1 MRPINRP
8 AYLKTLRSWRDKD
21 VIKVITGVRRCGKS
35 TLLSLFQNE
44 LLADGVPESR
54 IIDINLELI
63 ENERLLDYRA
73 LHNEILSRCDSR
85 ARNYVFIDEV
95 QNVPDFQRA
104 VDSLYARDNIDL
116 YITGSNALL
125 LRGTLATLL
134 SGRYVEIQA
143 TPFSFA
149 EFCSCHADGNTS
161 PRRLWSEYLHTG
173 GFPAMRSIDDER
185 ARHDYLTGIL
195 DTVLLKDV
203 AQRLNI
209 ANTNLLGALSAY
221 LFDNVGNLTNPKR
234 ISDALTSNGMKTSP
248 ATISEYLSGLCN
260 SYIFYPVQR
269 YDLKGRRLLELQR
282 KYYAVDP
289 GMRRAALSGAD
300 RDTGRL
306 LEGTVYFELLR
317 REGPVYVGR
326 GPAGEV
332 DFITHGSEGVKYYQ
346 VCESVVDPGTRER
359 ELSSLRA
366 IPDNHPKYLLTLDD
380 ERPTSHDGIQQLY
393 VLDWLLEESQ
403 REGRSNTTQDAEA
416 FDMPGESTQR

>member
-1 MRPINRP
+1 MRTIDRP
-8 AYLKTLRSWRDKD
+8 TYLKTLRSWRDKD

-35 TLLSLFQNE
+35 TLLRLFQDE
-44 LLADGVPESR
+44 LLADGVPANR
-54 IIDINLELI
+54 IIDINLELL

-73 LHNEILSRCDSR
+73 LHHEILSRCDPH
-85 ARNYVFIDEV
+85 ALNYVFIDEV
-95 QNVPDFQRA
+95 QNAPDFQKA
-104 VDSLYARDNIDL
+104 VDSLYARNNIDL
-116 YITGSNALL
+116 YITGSNAFL

-134 SGRYVEIQA
+134 SGRYVEVQVM
-143 TPFSFA
+143 PFSFA
-149 EFCSCHADGNTS
+149 EFCSCHAGDGAS

-173 GFPAMRSIDDER
+173 GFPALQSIDDEV

-234 ISDALTSNGMKTSP
+234 ISDALTSSGMKTSP
-248 ATISEYLSGLCN
+248 ATVSEYLSGLCN
-260 SYIFYPVQR
+260 SYIFYPVKR
-269 YDLKGRRLLELQR
+269 YDIKGKRLLELQR

-289 GMRRAALSGAD
+289 GMRRTALSGED

-306 LEGTVYFELLR
+306 LEGIVYFELLR
-317 REGPVYVGR
+317 REGSVYVGQGR
-326 GPAGEV
+326 TGEV
-332 DFITHGSEGVKYYQ
+332 DFIARGAEGTKYYQ
-346 VCESVVDPGTRER
+346 VCESVIDPGTRER

-393 VLDWLLEESQ
+393 ALDWLLETTS
-403 REGRSNTTQDAEA
+403 REV
-416 FDMPGESTQR
+416 

>member
-1 MRPINRP
+1 MQPVDRPT
-8 AYLKTLRSWRDKD
+8 YLKTLRSWRDKD

-35 TLLSLFQNE
+35 TLLRLFQDE

-54 IIDINLELI
+54 IIDINLELL
-63 ENERLLDYRA
+63 ENEHLLDYHA
-73 LHNEILSRCDSR
+73 LHSEILARCDPH
-85 ARNYVFIDEV
+85 AQNYVFIDEV
-95 QNVPDFQRA
+95 QNVPDFQKA
-104 VDSLYARDNIDL
+104 VDSLYARANIDL
-116 YITGSNALL
+116 YITGSNAFL

-134 SGRYVEIQA
+134 SGRYVEVQV

-149 EFCSCHADGNTS
+149 EFCSYHADKPAS

-173 GFPAMRSIDDER
+173 GFPAMMSIDDEV

-221 LFDNVGNLTNPKR
+221 LFDNTGNLTNPKR
-234 ISDALTSNGMKTSP
+234 ISDALTSSGMKTSP
-248 ATISEYLSGLCN
+248 ATVSEYLSGLCN
-260 SYIFYPVQR
+260 SYVFYPVRR
-269 YDLKGRRLLELQR
+269 YDIRGKRLLELQR

-306 LEGTVYFELLR
+306 LEGIVYFELLR
-317 REGPVYVGR
+317 REGSVHVGQ

-332 DFITHGSEGVKYYQ
+332 DFIASGSGGMKYYQ

-380 ERPTSHDGIQQLY
+380 ERPTSHDGIQQIFA
-393 VLDWLLEESQ
+393 LDWLLGAAPL
-403 REGRSNTTQDAEA
+403 EG
-416 FDMPGESTQR
+416 

>member
-1 MRPINRP
+1 MQPVDRPT
-8 AYLKTLRSWRDKD
+8 YLKTLRSWRDKD

-35 TLLSLFQNE
+35 TLLRLFQDE
-44 LLADGVPESR
+44 LLAEGISKNR
-54 IIDINLELI
+54 IIDINLELL

-73 LHNEILSRCDSR
+73 LHSEVLARCDPR
-85 ARNYVFIDEV
+85 AQNYVFIDEV
-95 QNVPDFQRA
+95 QNAPDFQKA

-116 YITGSNALL
+116 YITGSNAFL

-134 SGRYVEIQA
+134 SGRYVEVQVM
-143 TPFSFA
+143 PFSFA
-149 EFCSCHADGNTS
+149 EFCSCHAGKLAS
-161 PRRLWSEYLHTG
+161 PRRLFSEYLHTG
-173 GFPAMRSIDDER
+173 GFPAMVSIDEEV

-248 ATISEYLSGLCN
+248 ATVSEYLSGLCN

-269 YDLKGRRLLELQR
+269 YDIRGKRLLELQR

-306 LEGTVYFELLR
+306 LEGIVYFELLR
-317 REGPVYVGR
+317 REGSAHVGQ

-332 DFITHGSEGVKYYQ
+332 DFITSGSGGMKYYQ
-346 VCESVVDPGTRER
+346 VCESVIDPDTRER

-393 VLDWLLEESQ
+393 VLDWLLGEAPL
-403 REGRSNTTQDAEA
+403 EG
-416 FDMPGESTQR
+416 

>member
-1 MRPINRP
+1 MQPVDRPT
-8 AYLKTLRSWRDKD
+8 YLKMLRSWRDKD

-35 TLLSLFQNE
+35 TLLRLFQDE
-44 LLADGVPESR
+44 LLADGIPEHR
-54 IIDINLELI
+54 IIDINLELL
-63 ENERLLDYRA
+63 ENEHLLDYHA
-73 LHNEILSRCDSR
+73 LHSEILARCNPR
-85 ARNYVFIDEV
+85 AQNYVFIDEV
-95 QNVPDFQRA
+95 QNVPDFQKA

-116 YITGSNALL
+116 YITGSNAFL

-134 SGRYVEIQA
+134 SGRYVEVQV

-149 EFCSCHADGNTS
+149 EFCSYHAEKPTS

-173 GFPAMRSIDDER
+173 GFPAMASIDDEV
-185 ARHDYLTGIL
+185 ARRDYLTGIL

-221 LFDNVGNLTNPKR
+221 LFDNTGNLTNPKR
-234 ISDALTSNGMKTSP
+234 ISDALTSSGMKTSP
-248 ATISEYLSGLCN
+248 ATVSEYLSGLCN
-260 SYIFYPVQR
+260 SYVFYPVRR
-269 YDLKGRRLLELQR
+269 YDIRGKRLLELRR

-306 LEGTVYFELLR
+306 LEGIVYFELLR
-317 REGPVYVGR
+317 REGSVHVGQ

-332 DFITHGSEGVKYYQ
+332 DFIASGSGGMKYYQ

-366 IPDNHPKYLLTLDD
+366 VPDNHPKYLLTLDD
-380 ERPTSHDGIQQLY
+380 ERPTSHDGIQQLF
-393 VLDWLLEESQ
+393 VLDWLLGDAPL
-403 REGRSNTTQDAEA
+403 EG
-416 FDMPGESTQR
+416 